1 MTCTGSAPRAER
13 APVATLQ
20 LRDLQSGP
28 CLCDGSGYASCVN
41 LKSRSLFDCVSD
53 FVDDALAYGGYV
65 DSVGHD
71 YVQVNNK
78 TLAVLAHGD
87 ALVGEMTVLVENG
100 AQTLAHIAVGHAR
113 NSEARGGGI
122 ADEGREI
129 GLRYLD
135 NAEMI
140 FKSYQGKSSL
150 QK

>member
-1 MTCTGSAPRAER
+1 LSFIFLPGQPLSCGCKS
-13 APVATLQ
+13 VLFV
-20 LRDLQSGP
+20 LHSVNIDI
-28 CLCDGSGYASCVN
+28 DCVN

-87 ALVGEMTVLVENG
+87 ALVGEMTVLFKDG
-100 AQTLAHIAVGHAR
+100 TQTLAHIAVGHAR